1 MSTKKAKQQLVN
13 WCSQQVASYKDI
25 QITNLTSS
33 WKSGLAFCAILHH
46 HDKNCIDFY
55 SLSESNPE
63 HNLQLAFDI
72 AKKRFGIY
80 PLLEVEDLTCDRPD
94 WKSIFTYVSEI
105 RRELQGHVP
114 TATSS
119 ATTKVTKS
127 PAKSTKKAKEIPPAK
142 RTESELKKAMGK
154 AMERVRKQKKTTAL
168 IRANKEG
175 RKMEFLFPYLEE
187 KGWTYEI
194 LTNMGVQINLDLV
207 DGNRKKNP
215 APVKQ
220 PVQEINSM
228 PTSSPPKNSV
238 RSPPPGKPLPI
249 KNEYKNQKF
258 ILSSRSTAA
267 ISQPELEADPFALTI
282 DSIDSAMVPAPQ
294 ESKKMYLSSKSSVRL
309 SAHFPDSTP
318 VAGAGVKSGQVQFGG
333 AWYAAT
339 LEASTTNPGY
349 YRATIS
355 KSNAAI
361 QQNLV
366 DMTITVP
373 EDRVYI
379 ETQLKK
385 AFTRVASSYLDLSED
400 ISEKT
405 KGLVASVSG
414 YFQLFE

>member
-63 HNLQLAFDI
+63 YNLQLAFDVG
-72 AKKRFGIY
+72 KKRFGIY

-105 RRELQGHVP
+105 RRELQGRASGVS
-114 TATSS
+114 SS
-119 ATTKVTKS
+119 ATTKVSKS
-127 PAKSTKKAKEIPPAK
+127 PAQATKKTKEIPPAK
-142 RTESELKKAMGK
+142 RTENELKKAMGK
-154 AMERVRKQKKTTAL
+154 AMERIRKQKKTTAL

-207 DGNRKKNP
+207 GGNRKTDA

-220 PVQEINSM
+220 PPREKKMTMEPQQTPAPSNNPV
-228 PTSSPPKNSV
+228 K
-238 RSPPPGKPLPI
+238 SPPPSKPLPV

-258 ILSSRSTAA
+258 ILSSKSTAI
-267 ISQPELEADPFALTI
+267 ISQPELDLDPLAMTI
-282 DSIDSAMVPAPQ
+282 DSIDCATISAPQ
-294 ESKKMYLSSKSSVRL
+294 ESKKMYLSSKST
-309 SAHFPDSTP
+309 AHFPDSSP
-318 VAGAGVKSGQVQFGG
+318 VAGAGAKTGQVQFGG

-339 LEASTTNPGY
+339 LEESTTNSGY
-349 YRATIS
+349 YRATIIE
-355 KSNAAI
+355 SNAAI

-366 DMTITVP
+366 DLTITVP
-373 EDRVYI
+373 EDRVYV
-379 ETQLKK
+379 ETL
-385 AFTRVASSYLDLSED
+385 YE
-400 ISEKT
+400 
-405 KGLVASVSG
+405 
-414 YFQLFE
+414 